1 MNNFARNIGIWYYD
15 RKWAEVLFE
24 KILDSYP
31 GYCLFRIYRNQLKI
45 ILTDGTSIRFFN
57 VNCTSRSMAL
67 TESYIQKG
75 IDYNLF
81 CSKIAPATKR
91 GIKGK
96 YIIENYNDIENPQDA
111 TRYYLKKNCEK
122 EEEMDLVQLPDGQID
137 TVGNKHHVIDIVR
150 EKCGDDIA
158 RIISQWINPENT
170 GEMKKWRDSFKEEFE
185 EEKRQEEMAII
196 EKLNKIYCT

>member
-137 TVGNKHHVIDIVR
+137 TVENKHHVIDIVR

-158 RIISQWINPENT
+158 RIISQWIDPENT
-170 GEMKKWRDSFKEEFE
+170 GEMKKWRDSFKNE
-185 EEKRQEEMAII
+185 INI
-196 EKLNKIYCT
+196 DTYNLI

>member
-1 MNNFARNIGIWYYD
+1 
-15 RKWAEVLFE
+15 
-24 KILDSYP
+24 
-31 GYCLFRIYRNQLKI
+31 
-45 ILTDGTSIRFFN
+45 
-57 VNCTSRSMAL
+57 MAL

-137 TVGNKHHVIDIVR
+137 TVGNKHRVIDIVR

-158 RIISQWINPENT
+158 RIISQWIDPENT

>member
-31 GYCLFRIYRNQLKI
+31 RYCLFRIYRNQLKI

-91 GIKGK
+91 GIMGK
-96 YIIENYNDIENPQDA
+96 YIIENYNDIEKPQDA
-111 TRYYLKKNCEK
+111 TRY
-122 EEEMDLVQLPDGQID
+122 
-137 TVGNKHHVIDIVR
+137 
-150 EKCGDDIA
+150 
-158 RIISQWINPENT
+158 
-170 GEMKKWRDSFKEEFE
+170 
-185 EEKRQEEMAII
+185 
-196 EKLNKIYCT
+196 

>member
-15 RKWAEVLFE
+15 IKWAKLLFE

-31 GYCLFRIYRNQLKI
+31 RNCLFRIYRNQLKI

-81 CSKIAPATKR
+81 CNKIVPVTKR

-96 YIIENYNDIENPQDA
+96 YIIENYNGIENPQDA

-137 TVGNKHHVIDIVR
+137 TVGNKRHVIDIVR

-158 RIISQWINPENT
+158 KIISQWIDPENT

-185 EEKRQEEMAII
+185 EEKRQEEIAII
-196 EKLNKIYCT
+196 EK